1 MRKHLVYG
9 FVTAALLGTTI
20 ACVTS
25 PETGRTQLSLV
36 PESQM
41 TALGIQA
48 YQETL
53 SKSKIS
59 RNTALNNEVA
69 TIGRRIAQA
78 SGVNYDWEFTVLD
91 EPQTV
96 NAFCL
101 PGGKVAVYT
110 GIIPV
115 AKNNAALAAV
125 MGHEVAH
132 AVLRHAGERM
142 SQQMVMQM
150 GLSAAALTFSDSEYK
165 NTIAGL
171 LGIGAQFGIALPFSR
186 YHESEADRVGLEYMA
201 KAGYDPREAV
211 GLWQRMGALS
221 GGGRPPEILSTHPD
235 PSRRAKEL
243 ERHMPRALS
252 LYQASSLRTPTK
264 SL

>member
-1 MRKHLVYG
+1 MRKQLVLG
-9 FVTAALLGTTI
+9 LASAAFLGATV

-36 PESQM
+36 SDSQM
-41 TALGIQA
+41 NDLGQQA
-48 YQETL
+48 YKETL
-53 SKSKIS
+53 SKAKIS
-59 RNTALNNEVA
+59 RNAALNNEVA

-78 SGVNYDWEFTVLD
+78 SGVDYEWQFTVID
-91 EPQTV
+91 EPQTI

-132 AVLRHAGERM
+132 AVLRHSAERM

-150 GLSAAALTFSDSEYK
+150 GLAATSLTFADSKYK

-171 LGIGAQFGIALPFSR
+171 LGIGAQFGVALPFSR

-211 GLWQRMGALS
+211 GLWERMGALGS
-221 GGGRPPEILSTHPD
+221 GRAPELLSTHPD
-235 PSRRAKEL
+235 PARRAKDL
-243 ERHMPRALS
+243 SRHMGRALA
-252 LYQASSLRTPTK
+252 LYQSSPMRSPTK
-264 SL
+264 NL